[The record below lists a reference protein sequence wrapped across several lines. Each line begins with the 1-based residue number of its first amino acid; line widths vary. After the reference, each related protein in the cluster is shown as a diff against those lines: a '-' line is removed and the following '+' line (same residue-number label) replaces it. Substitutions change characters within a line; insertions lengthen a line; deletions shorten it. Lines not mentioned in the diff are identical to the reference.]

1 MWAGKKKDRVLIC
14 ANNNN
19 ESKHLHT
26 YMCSLKQYNPWIC
39 VPGANVLSAVT
50 CPTFAWVV
58 RIRSQFLLTDE
69 RRPQGRDE
77 MGYCIQDHLLFSL
90 VGLGGKE
97 MHTLGRPCRTWREG
111 DARGAQEAC
120 PFRTWREGDAHVG
133 TPFSDL
139 A

>member
-97 MHTLGRPCRTWREG
+97 MHEGRGRRALFGLGGKEMPTLGRPSPT
-111 DARGAQEAC
+111 
-120 PFRTWREGDAHVG
+120 
-133 TPFSDL
+133 
-139 A
+139 